1 MSENSAFREEE
12 QFYVRSNHK
21 DQADDITRQDMM
33 KNKDKSVTA
42 SGLKEIDRDVQ
53 NVETSGSDTSST
65 KGKNAIDKLVDRL
78 RGSTHAG
85 VREDEKVETVQTEEK
100 QRRKRKRT
108 IMNDEQVAII
118 EMALLD
124 EPEMQRNTASIQS
137 WADKLIHYV
146 RKIDLVIYA

>member
-1 MSENSAFREEE
+1 MSENSAVQEE
-12 QFYVRSNHK
+12 QFYVRSNDM

-33 KNKDKSVTA
+33 NNKDKSVTA

-65 KGKNAIDKLVDRL
+65 KGKNTINKFVERL
-78 RGSTHAG
+78 RESTHAG
-85 VREDEKVETVQTEEK
+85 VQEDEKVEIVQTEEK

>member
-1 MSENSAFREEE
+1 MSENSAFQEE
-12 QFYVRSNHK
+12 QFYVRSNHV
-21 DQADDITRQDMM
+21 DQAEDITRQDMM
-33 KNKDKSVTA
+33 DDKDKSVMH

-65 KGKNAIDKLVDRL
+65 KGKNTINKFVERL
-78 RGSTHAG
+78 RESTHAG
-85 VREDEKVETVQTEEK
+85 IREDEKVEIVQTEEK

-118 EMALLD
+118 ERALLD

-137 WADKLIHYV
+137 WADTLCHHV
-146 RKIDLVIYA
+146 CKIDPVIYA